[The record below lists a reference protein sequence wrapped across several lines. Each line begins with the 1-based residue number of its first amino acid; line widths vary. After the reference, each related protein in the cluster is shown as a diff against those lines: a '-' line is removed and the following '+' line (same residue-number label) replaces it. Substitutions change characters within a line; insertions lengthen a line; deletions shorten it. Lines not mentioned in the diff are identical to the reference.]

1 MRLTRAQQ
9 SRFNEYQK
17 LLAIRNYITANARQ
31 FVAGN
36 EVHTTA
42 IFKEF
47 DIVEPSYEGL
57 TPREIISSNRAFE
70 NKRTKFTKRFN
81 KILAERGMFIKKKT
95 NEDYWCI
102 QTNEK
107 VIDKIERIY
116 NVSRNTQRDALT
128 LEVGYE
134 NHGNS
139 YSRVPNATLKRI
151 AARTRRR

>member
-42 IFKEF
+42 IFQAF
-47 DIVEPSYEGL
+47 NLVEPSYEGL
-57 TPREIISSNRAFE
+57 TPEEVIKSNRAFE
-70 NKRTKFTKRFN
+70 NKRTKLTNRFN
-81 KILAERGMFIKKKT
+81 KVLKERGMYIRKKQKE
-95 NEDYWCI
+95 NFWCI
-102 QTNEK
+102 KHNEE
-107 VIDKIERIY
+107 VEARIESLY
-116 NVSRNTQRDALT
+116 AVGKNTQQRGME
-128 LEVGYE
+128 LELGYE